1 MHQNSHNSRP
11 LKAIRTNLYGYL
23 IVALCIAFQP
33 LFLASNS
40 KLIDS
45 EIPKTIIGTSDI
57 WCPYTCKK
65 NSDFHGPLYD
75 KVKAIISN
83 GGHEFVFH
91 HTSWQRASELVK
103 SGDAHILLGINRDYA
118 QKEGL
123 DILDAYEVPVNSV
136 FLIRNSHKELFKT
149 DTLDQLRVGFM
160 KYYRYDSTGQWE
172 KKLIDLVN
180 SVAVDTHLGED
191 HLLTLLNRNRIDVA
205 LVNEHVANRFLADAD
220 KASQYTVLDKGVSIP
235 IYLAFSKNT
244 LGQSIKA
251 DFKKHYREM
260 YPQ

>member
-1 MHQNSHNSRP
+1 MQQKLHNVR
-11 LKAIRTNLYGYL
+11 LTKANGLPPVAYL
-23 IVALCIAFQP
+23 LAALCLVIQP
-33 LFLASNS
+33 LLHASNS

-45 EIPKTIIGTSDI
+45 EIPRTIIGTSDI
-57 WCPYTCKK
+57 WCPYTCK
-65 NSDFHGPLYD
+65 NDSDFHGALYD

-83 GGHEFVFH
+83 GGHDFVFH

-103 SGDAHILLGINRDYA
+103 SGEAHILLGINKDYA

-123 DILDAYEVPVNSV
+123 DIFDAYEVPVNSV

-149 DTLDQLRVGFM
+149 DTLEQLRLGFM
-160 KYYRYDSTGQWE
+160 KYYRYDATGQWE
-172 KKLIDLVN
+172 KKLINLAN
-180 SVAVDTHLGED
+180 GVAVDTHLGED

-205 LVNEHVANRFLADAD
+205 LVNEHVANRFMADTE
-220 KASQYTVLDKGVSIP
+220 KAKEFTVLDKGVSIP
-235 IYLAFSKNT
+235 ISLAFSKNS

-251 DFKKHYREM
+251 DFKKHYREL